1 MLAPVR
7 SMVVCLVLLLLVA
20 ACGEEGEPVATRP
33 STSAAPASTT
43 VEPTTTEAPT
53 PTTSFPVPLSDESRL
68 GFHALGPVTAGMT
81 VEQVKEAADV
91 PMVSIELPACRAL
104 ATEADPRGV
113 EFLFPGRGALEFLFV
128 REQSPIR
135 SESGIAIG
143 DTEATVLAAH
153 PDAEVIN
160 PEVEVHRVVVR
171 EPGERGRRLIYEIDR
186 GRVLVMWSGPF
197 GSEQADEVCS

>member
-7 SMVVCLVLLLLVA
+7 SLLVGLVLLPLVA
-20 ACGEEGEPVATRP
+20 ACGDDGEPVATRP
-33 STSAAPASTT
+33 
-43 VEPTTTEAPT
+43 TTTEAST
-53 PTTSFPVPLSDESRL
+53 STTTAPAPFSDDSRL
-68 GFHALGPVTAGMT
+68 GFREIGPVTAGMT
-81 VEQVKEAADV
+81 VEQVKEAANV

-104 ATEADPRGV
+104 ATEGDPRGV
-113 EFLFPGRGALEFLFV
+113 EFLFPDGGPLEFVFV
-128 REQSPIR
+128 REQSAIR

-143 DTEATVLAAH
+143 DAERSVLDAH

-186 GRVLVMWSGPF
+186 GRVLMMWSGPF

>member
-7 SMVVCLVLLLLVA
+7 SLLVGLVLLPLVA
-20 ACGEEGEPVATRP
+20 ACGDDGEPVATRP
-33 STSAAPASTT
+33 
-43 VEPTTTEAPT
+43 TTTEAST
-53 PTTSFPVPLSDESRL
+53 STTTAPASLSDDSRL
-68 GFHALGPVTAGMT
+68 GFRGVGPVTAGMT
-81 VEQVKEAADV
+81 AEEVKEAADL

-104 ATEADPRGV
+104 VTEGGPRGV
-113 EFLFPGRGALEFLFV
+113 EFLFPDGGPLEFVFV
-128 REQSPIR
+128 REQSLIR

-143 DTEATVLAAH
+143 DAERSVLEAH

-186 GRVLVMWSGPF
+186 GRVLMMWSGPF

>member
-7 SMVVCLVLLLLVA
+7 SMLVGLGLVVLIA
-20 ACGEEGEPVATRP
+20 ACGDDGGPVATRP
-33 STSAAPASTT
+33 TTTEASTS
-43 VEPTTTEAPT
+43 TTTEAPT
-53 PTTSFPVPLSDESRL
+53 ATTTVPVPLSDESRL
-68 GFHALGPVTAGMT
+68 GFRGVGPVTAGMT
-81 VEQVKEAADV
+81 VEQVKEAAEV

-104 ATEADPRGV
+104 ATEGDPRGV
-113 EFLFPGRGALEFLFV
+113 EFLFPESGPLEFVFV

-143 DTEATVLAAH
+143 DTEASVLAAH

-171 EPGERGRRLIYEIDR
+171 EPGERGRRLIYEIER